1 MKLKTITVHTSV
13 AKAGM
18 TVREVFEEC
27 TRANTPGLPVCDD
40 HGQVTGRITL
50 KHILKRF
57 CLPDYLVEMAPI
69 LGEQISHVQNIESLA
84 EQLLDNRIE
93 PFIQQPHAST
103 TSASSTVKALALMEK
118 NDTGYLF
125 VIDEGSYQG
134 VVTLQSLCKAIMH
147 CDH

>member
-1 MKLKTITVHTSV
+1 MKLKTITVHTRV
-13 AKAGM
+13 VKAGM

-40 HGQVTGRITL
+40 HDRVTGRVTL

-84 EQLLDNRIE
+84 EQLLDSRIE
-93 PFIQQPHAST
+93 PFIQIPHTST
-103 TSASSTVKALALMEK
+103 TSASSAVKALALMEK
-118 NDTGYLF
+118 NDSSYLF
-125 VIDEGSYQG
+125 IIDEGRYQG
-134 VVTLQSLCKAIMH
+134 VVTIQSLSEIILNN
-147 CDH
+147 DN

>member
-13 AKAGM
+13 VKAGM

-40 HGQVTGRITL
+40 HDRVTGRVTL

-69 LGEQISHVQNIESLA
+69 LGEQISHVQDIESLA
-84 EQLLDNRIE
+84 EQLLDSRIE
-93 PFIQQPHAST
+93 PFIQTPHAST
-103 TSASSTVKALALMEK
+103 TSASSAVKALALMEK
-118 NDTGYLF
+118 IDTSYLF

-134 VVTLQSLCKAIMH
+134 VVTLQSLCKAILH

>member
-1 MKLKTITVHTSV
+1 MKLKTITVHTKV
-13 AKAGM
+13 VKAGM

-40 HGQVTGRITL
+40 HDRVTGRVTL

-84 EQLLDNRIE
+84 EQLLDSRIE
-93 PFIQQPHAST
+93 PFIQTPHTST
-103 TSASSTVKALALMEK
+103 TSASSAVKALALMEK
-118 NDTGYLF
+118 IDSSYLF
-125 VIDEGSYQG
+125 VIDEGRYQG
-134 VVTLQSLCKAIMH
+134 VVTIQSLSEIILNN
-147 CDH
+147 DN

>member
-40 HGQVTGRITL
+40 HDRVTGRVTL
-50 KHILKRF
+50 KYILKRS

-84 EQLLDNRIE
+84 EQLLDSRIE
-93 PFIQQPHAST
+93 PFIHHPHAST
-103 TSASSTVKALALMEK
+103 TSASSAVKALALMEK
-118 NDTGYLF
+118 IDTSYLF
-125 VIDEGSYQG
+125 VIDEGRYQG
-134 VVTLQSLCKAIMH
+134 VVTLQSLCKAIQH